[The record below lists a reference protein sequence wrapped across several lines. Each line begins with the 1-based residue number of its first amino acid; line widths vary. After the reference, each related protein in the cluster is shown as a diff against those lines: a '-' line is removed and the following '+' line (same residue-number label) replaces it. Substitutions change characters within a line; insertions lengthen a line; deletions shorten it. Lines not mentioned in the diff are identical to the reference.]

1 MASASKNIRLFINI
15 NAILL
20 GVAFMFSCKTDLEEI
35 KALTTKEVLPSESGK
50 NVEIIYSTNA
60 TIQMILSAPKLDRYS
75 KEKKF
80 IEMSEGINVLFY
92 DSLMNVRGSIFAKYA
107 IHLLDE
113 DIIEL
118 RDSIVIITENNE
130 EVTTDEM
137 FWDRKKKT
145 VYNNKLTRVAT
156 NELVS
161 IGEGFESD
169 ERFNEWSFKLPRG
182 TMMVE
187 TQEPGDGSTREDDL
201 SPR

>member
-1 MASASKNIRLFINI
+1 MAATRKNIRLFICL

-35 KALTTKEVLPSESGK
+35 KALTTKEVLPSESGT

-60 TIQMILSAPKLDRYS
+60 TIQMILSAPKLERYS
-75 KEKKF
+75 EGKKY
-80 IEMSEGINVLFY
+80 IEMPEGINVLFY

-145 VYNNKLTRVAT
+145 VYNNKLTRVTT

-169 ERFNEWSFKLPRG
+169 ERFNQWSFKLPRG

-187 TQEPGDGSTREDDL
+187 TQELDDGNTIEEDVL
-201 SPR
+201 PR